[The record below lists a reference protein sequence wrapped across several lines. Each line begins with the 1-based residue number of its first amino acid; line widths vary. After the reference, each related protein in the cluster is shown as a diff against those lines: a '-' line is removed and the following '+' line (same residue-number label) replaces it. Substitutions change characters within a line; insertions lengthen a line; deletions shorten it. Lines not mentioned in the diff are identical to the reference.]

1 MGFTPESA
9 RKAAETRHANKAA
22 QEARLKT
29 FEETSP
35 GSGTGPNQK
44 VSPAASHVY
53 TGPSDEEIQKRDREI
68 QARNRGI
75 PKVELTRDQFDKQIF
90 EKRNA
95 SDFDPDA
102 EDNPLASA
110 QRMYGRP
117 GMALKALSPRMI
129 GTYGMRGYEAVKDT
143 NGDPVRIGN
152 MVLGE
157 IPQDIADRRRSK
169 PQRESSQLIK
179 DIEPSQKSLIARAR
193 AAGLQVSE
201 LDDRMRGDMSTPV
214 NAQGYEDG
222 FYQKVTRG

>member
-1 MGFTPESA
+1 
-9 RKAAETRHANKAA
+9 
-22 QEARLKT
+22 
-29 FEETSP
+29 
-35 GSGTGPNQK
+35 
-44 VSPAASHVY
+44 
-53 TGPSDEEIQKRDREI
+53 
-68 QARNRGI
+68 
-75 PKVELTRDQFDKQIF
+75 
-90 EKRNA
+90 
-95 SDFDPDA
+95 
-102 EDNPLASA
+102 
-110 QRMYGRP
+110 
-117 GMALKALSPRMI
+117 
-129 GTYGMRGYEAVKDT
+129 VKDT